1 MEAQAMTTDNR
12 TIPLSWSDSLVE
24 VRYALE
30 AYHQL
35 QMSFIEKLARD
46 CSNGDA
52 QAVVNGADTLFR
64 PILDGLNDFIGQVDD
79 MRRVYRETDLKASE
93 GLSNA

>member
-1 MEAQAMTTDNR
+1 MTTTNR
-12 TIPLSWSDSLVE
+12 TIPLSLSDSLID

-35 QMSFIEKLARD
+35 SQAFIEKLARD

-52 QAVVNGADTLFR
+52 HAVVNGSEALFR
-64 PILDGLNDFIGQVDD
+64 PIMDSLSDFIDQVDSV
-79 MRRVYRETDLKASE
+79 RKSYAQIDLEASE
-93 GLSNA
+93 GPSHA